1 MSIFSLQLRAGKRR
15 LSIVLSFFLLFACNL
30 AFSQSRKVKGTVTDN
45 NNQPVVGA
53 TVTVKGTGR
62 STSTDGSGNY
72 SVEAPSDATL
82 VISSI
87 GFEEQEISTSGRNN
101 INTSLSIRVNEN
113 DEVVVVGYGTQ
124 RKKDLTGSVGIV
136 DVADAKKTA
145 TYDVAKMLQGQ
156 VAGVTVQGSGEPG
169 AFVQIKIRGVSS
181 FGNNSPLF
189 VIDGVP
195 VGAPFDFNP
204 GDIESIQVLKDASA
218 AAIYGSRAATGVV
231 IITTKKGKAGPLQIS
246 YNGYAG
252 VQNVPRRIP
261 VTDAAG
267 YQKITTAAEL
277 NANLSIAP
285 GNDPN
290 SPSFIG
296 NVNTD
301 WQKEAFTTGIIQD
314 HNISLSGGNEFA
326 TFNSSLGYFKQTSAY
341 TGPQMYDRYTMN
353 TNVQGKKGR
362 FAYGAKVS
370 YTQSHK
376 VNPYNSMQYHAVF
389 GGAVTS
395 VLTAIPTMPVRDPN
409 RLRGWGGSDNATQRA
424 ITLNVVGMN
433 SVLQDYTDRNR
444 FFGNAWAE
452 IEILKNLKYKLNLS
466 YDRTDF
472 RNFHFEP
479 TFDLGWYYLNTQ
491 AFMYEGTGKGY
502 SKLAENTL
510 TYNLEFGKSR
520 LDLLAGY
527 TSQKDNFRDVWG
539 TATGFQEPYFYT
551 FDAIADPT
559 AKSISD
565 NMGTA
570 ALSSYLGRIN
580 YNYDDR
586 YLLTVNYRRDGS
598 SRFRSENRWGNFGGI
613 AAAWNV
619 SNESWLNLPEVISN
633 LKIRG
638 GYGTLGNQEPVGF
651 YSYQSFV
658 NPNSSYVFGNTLAPG
673 TTTISVIDPA
683 IKWESKTT
691 SNIGVD
697 MGLFNDRLNISAEY
711 FNNKTEDILVNI
723 PLPLSVGSFPASYT
737 TNAASVKNTG
747 FEVSVTYCDNS
758 SRFKYDVNVNAH
770 TLKNEVISLG
780 GTNNPIYGVGSKTEI
795 GRAVGDIFAFQTA
808 GIFKDAADV
817 AGHAFQVNA
826 APGDVKFVDQN
837 KDNRITDDDRI
848 YLGSAI
854 PKFYFG
860 ANFNAS
866 YDNFDFSMFWQGNT
880 GSKVLNGVYHDLIGM
895 QYSNHHTD
903 MLNFWTPTNT
913 NTNVPRPIIGDPNAN
928 NRFSDRHVES
938 GSYVKLQNFQLG
950 YTVPAK
956 VLGNVKVIKGIRAYI
971 SGQNVVTISNYRGY
985 DPDFMSDGLFSRGFD
1000 IGSFP
1005 NTRTFMFGVQA
1016 KF

>member
-1 MSIFSLQLRAGKRR
+1 
-15 LSIVLSFFLLFACNL
+15 
-30 AFSQSRKVKGTVTDN
+30 
-45 NNQPVVGA
+45 
-53 TVTVKGTGR
+53 
-62 STSTDGSGNY
+62 
-72 SVEAPSDATL
+72 
-82 VISSI
+82 
-87 GFEEQEISTSGRNN
+87 
-101 INTSLSIRVNEN
+101 
-113 DEVVVVGYGTQ
+113 
-124 RKKDLTGSVGIV
+124 
-136 DVADAKKTA
+136 
-145 TYDVAKMLQGQ
+145 
-156 VAGVTVQGSGEPG
+156 
-169 AFVQIKIRGVSS
+169 
-181 FGNNSPLF
+181 

-195 VGAPFDFNP
+195 VSAPFDFNP

-246 YNGYAG
+246 YNGYVG
-252 VQNVPRRIP
+252 IQNVPKRIP
-261 VTDAAG
+261 VTDARG
-267 YQKITTAAEL
+267 YQKITSAAEV
-277 NANLSIAP
+277 NAGLSIAP
-285 GNDPN
+285 GNDPS

-314 HNISLSGGNEFA
+314 HNVSFSGGNEFA
-326 TFNSSLGYFKQTSAY
+326 TFNSSLGYFKQTSSY
-341 TGPQMYDRYTMN
+341 TGPQMYDRYTFN
-353 TNVQGKKGR
+353 TNVNGKKGR

-389 GGAVTS
+389 GGAVTN
-395 VLTAIPTMPVRDPN
+395 VLTAIPTMPVYDPN
-409 RLRGWGGSDNATQRA
+409 RLRGYGGSDNATQRA
-424 ITLNVVGMN
+424 ITLNVIGMN
-433 SVLQDYTDRNR
+433 ALLQDQSDRNR
-444 FFGNAWAE
+444 FFGNAWGE
-452 IEILKNLKYKLNLS
+452 VEILKNLKYKLNLS

-510 TYNLEFGKSR
+510 TYNLKFGRSR
-520 LDLLAGY
+520 VDLLAGY

-551 FDAIADPT
+551 FDAVADPT

-570 ALSSYLGRIN
+570 TLSSYLGRIN

-586 YLLTVNYRRDGS
+586 YLLTLNYRRDGS
-598 SRFRSENRWGNFGGI
+598 SRFRKENRWGNFGGV
-613 AAAWNV
+613 AVAWNV
-619 SNESWLNLPEVISN
+619 LNEKWLTLPDLISS

-638 GYGTLGNQEPVGF
+638 GYGTLGNQDPVGY
-651 YSYQSFV
+651 YSYQSFL

-673 TTTISVIDPA
+673 TTTISVVDPS
-683 IKWESKTT
+683 IKWEEKTT
-691 SNIGVD
+691 SNVGFD
-697 MGLFNDRLNISAEY
+697 LGLLNDKLSITAEY
-711 FNNKTEDILVNI
+711 YKNTTKDILVNI
-723 PLPLSVGSFPASYT
+723 PLPLSVGSVPSSYT
-737 TNAASVKNTG
+737 TNAASVSNTG
-747 FEVSVTYCDNS
+747 VEVSLTYRNS
-758 SRFKYDVNVNAH
+758 AGKFKYDVNLNAH
-770 TLKNEVISLG
+770 TLKNKVISLG

-795 GRAVGDIFAFQTA
+795 GRSVGEIFAFQTE
-808 GIFKDAADV
+808 GIFKDADDV
-817 AGHAFQVNA
+817 AAHAFQVNA

-837 KDNRITDDDRI
+837 KDNRITDDDRV

-854 PKFYFG
+854 PKVYYG

-866 YDNFDFSMFWQGNT
+866 YGDFDFSMFLQGNA
-880 GSKVLNGVYHDLIGM
+880 GNKVLNGVYHDLIGL

-903 MLNFWTPTNT
+903 MLNYWTPTNT
-913 NTNVPRPIIGDPNAN
+913 NTNVPRPVIGDPNGN
-928 NRFSDRHVES
+928 NRFSDRHIES
-938 GSYVKLQNFQLG
+938 GSYLKLQNFQLG
-950 YTVPAK
+950 YTIPAK
-956 VLGNVKVIKGIRAYI
+956 YLGYTKVIKGLRAYI
-971 SGQNVVTISNYRGY
+971 SGQNVVTLSNYRGY
-985 DPDFMSDGLFSRGFD
+985 DPDFASDGLFSRGYD